1 MGHRERSQS
10 LSTDNVKLLS
20 AIDALNA
27 EVAQLRQARRDQEL
41 AIASLD
47 NVASRLFVRIH
58 DRNARSSSIM
68 IAW

>member
-10 LSTDNVKLLS
+10 LSTDNDKLLS